1 MLRSITFFAS
11 ALGVCVWVLCCAS
24 VEAQEAQGA
33 QVVLVLDADSN
44 VSAGFLSALQ
54 IELGDAYR
62 VNVAPRTVP
71 AALPARIA
79 LATELVESERALAT
93 VWIEDG
99 SPQPRSALLYVVGRR
114 AGRALL
120 EVVQAPDTGELD
132 LPRMLSIKLAELL
145 SQLRSGTSHPLAAQ
159 SQPQPQPS
167 TPPSAAD
174 PEAPSPRVWGAL
186 SLGPRFD
193 VGLGAGWSRF
203 GLGAGLAPELSFSS
217 LRLALGL
224 GIDWYPSLQVRANS
238 SEVSL
243 SEATPRVFL
252 GVSWFT
258 PGVAFAFQAGP
269 TWSLMSVTGR
279 TPKGLQHGET
289 LDALGLSFALTA
301 ERSFASTLS
310 LGARLELH
318 VAERRLHFD
327 VNDEPVLDRGR
338 LRLSLG
344 IDVTFRTNV
353 TAAP

>member
-1 MLRSITFFAS
+1 VLRSTTFFAS
-11 ALGVCVWVLCCAS
+11 VLGICAWVLLCAP
-24 VEAQEAQGA
+24 VAAKGVD
-33 QVVLVLDADSN
+33 VVLVLDADSK

-120 EVVQAPDTGELD
+120 EVVQAPDTGDLD

-145 SQLRSGTSHPLAAQ
+145 SQLRSGTLHPL
-159 SQPQPQPS
+159 QPQPVA
-167 TPPSAAD
+167 PPPAAE
-174 PEAPSPRVWGAL
+174 PEPPRPRVWGAL

-203 GLGAGLAPELSFSS
+203 GLGAGLAPELSFGS

-252 GVSWFT
+252 GASWFT

-269 TWSLMSVTGR
+269 TWSIMSVTGR
-279 TPKGLQHGET
+279 TPRGLEHGDT
-289 LDALGLSFALTA
+289 LDALGLSFALSA

-327 VNDEPVLDRGR
+327 VNEESVLDRGR
-338 LRLSLG
+338 WRLSLG

>member
-1 MLRSITFFAS
+1 VLRSTTFFAS
-11 ALGVCVWVLCCAS
+11 VLGICAWVLPCAP
-24 VEAQEAQGA
+24 VAAKGVD
-33 QVVLVLDADSN
+33 VVLVLDADSK

-62 VNVAPRTVP
+62 VDVAPRTVP

-120 EVVQAPDTGELD
+120 EVVQAPDTGDLD

-145 SQLRSGTSHPLAAQ
+145 SQLRSGTLHPLQPQPHPLA
-159 SQPQPQPS
+159 
-167 TPPSAAD
+167 PPPAAE
-174 PEAPSPRVWGAL
+174 PEPPRPRVWGAL

-203 GLGAGLAPELSFSS
+203 GLGAGLAPELSFGS

-252 GVSWFT
+252 GASWFT

-269 TWSLMSVTGR
+269 TWSIMSVTGR
-279 TPKGLQHGET
+279 TPRGLEHGDT
-289 LDALGLSFALTA
+289 LDELGLSFALSA

-327 VNDEPVLDRGR
+327 VNEESVLDRGR

>member
-1 MLRSITFFAS
+1 MLRSITFFVS
-11 ALGVCVWVLCCAS
+11 VLGVCVGVLRCAP
-24 VEAQEAQGA
+24 VAAQVAD
-33 QVVLVLDADSN
+33 VVLVLDVESK

-62 VNVAPRTVP
+62 VNVAPRAVP

-79 LATELVESERALAT
+79 LATQLMESERALAA

-99 SPQPRSALLYVVGRR
+99 SPEPRSALLYVVGRR
-114 AGRALL
+114 AGRALV
-120 EVVQAPDTGELD
+120 EVVQAPDTGDLD

-145 SQLRSGTSHPLAAQ
+145 SQLRTAAGHPLQPAEPPKAEPTLPPPAAE
-159 SQPQPQPS
+159 
-167 TPPSAAD
+167 
-174 PEAPSPRVWGAL
+174 PEAASQRVWGAL

-193 VGLGAGWSRF
+193 VGLGTGWSRF
-203 GLGAGLAPELSFSS
+203 GLGAGLAPELSFGS

-238 SEVSL
+238 SDVSL
-243 SEATPRVFL
+243 SEATPRVFV
-252 GVSWFT
+252 GASWFN

-269 TWSLMSVTGR
+269 TWSFMSVTGR
-279 TPKGLQHGET
+279 TPKGLEHGET
-289 LDALGLSFALTA
+289 LDTLGVSFALSA

-327 VNDEPVLDRGR
+327 VNGEPVLDRGR

-353 TAAP
+353 VVAP

>member
-1 MLRSITFFAS
+1 M
-11 ALGVCVWVLCCAS
+11 WVLWCAPLA
-24 VEAQEAQGA
+24 AQDARDA
-33 QVVLVLDADSN
+33 DVVLVLDADSK
-44 VSAGFLSALQ
+44 VSGGFLSALQ
-54 IELGDAYR
+54 IELGDAYH
-62 VNVAPRTVP
+62 VTVAPRTVP

-145 SQLRSGTSHPLAAQ
+145 AQLRSGTSHPLQPPAPARAQPALPPPAA
-159 SQPQPQPS
+159 
-167 TPPSAAD
+167 A
-174 PEAPSPRVWGAL
+174 PELTSPRVWGAL
-186 SLGPRFD
+186 ALGPRFD

-203 GLGAGLAPELSFSS
+203 GLGAGLAPELSFGS

-224 GIDWYPSLQVRANS
+224 GIDWYPSLQVRSNS

-243 SEATPRVFL
+243 SEATPRVFV
-252 GVSWFT
+252 GASWFT

-269 TWSLMSVTGR
+269 TWSFMSVTGR
-279 TPKGLQHGET
+279 TPKGLEHGET
-289 LDALGLSFALTA
+289 LDALGLSFALSA

>member
-1 MLRSITFFAS
+1 VLRSNTFFAS
-11 ALGVCVWVLCCAS
+11 VLGVCVGVLCCAPF
-24 VEAQEAQGA
+24 AAQGA
-33 QVVLVLDADSN
+33 DVVLVLDADSK

-62 VNVAPRTVP
+62 VNIAPRTVP

-120 EVVQAPDTGELD
+120 EVVQAPDTGDLD

-145 SQLRSGTSHPLAAQ
+145 SQLRSGRSHPL
-159 SQPQPQPS
+159 QPQIP
-167 TPPSAAD
+167 TPPPAAE
-174 PEAPSPRVWGAL
+174 PEPTSPRVWGAL

-203 GLGAGLAPELSFSS
+203 GVGAGLAPELSFGS

-224 GIDWYPSLQVRANS
+224 GIDGYPSLQVRANS

-243 SEATPRVFL
+243 TEATPRVFL
-252 GVSWFT
+252 GASWFT

-269 TWSLMSVTGR
+269 TWSFMSVTGR
-279 TPKGLQHGET
+279 TPKGLEHGET
-289 LDALGLSFALTA
+289 LDALGLSFALSA

-353 TAAP
+353 AAAL

>member
-1 MLRSITFFAS
+1 VLRSTTFFAS
-11 ALGVCVWVLCCAS
+11 VLGICAWVLPCAP
-24 VEAQEAQGA
+24 VAAKGVD
-33 QVVLVLDADSN
+33 VVLVLDADSK

-120 EVVQAPDTGELD
+120 EVVQAPDTGDLD

-145 SQLRSGTSHPLAAQ
+145 SQLRSGTLHPL
-159 SQPQPQPS
+159 QPQPVA
-167 TPPSAAD
+167 PPPAAE
-174 PEAPSPRVWGAL
+174 PEPPRPRVWGAL

-203 GLGAGLAPELSFSS
+203 GLGAGLAPELSFGS

-252 GVSWFT
+252 GASWFT

-269 TWSLMSVTGR
+269 TWSIMSVTGR
-279 TPKGLQHGET
+279 TPRGLEHGDT
-289 LDALGLSFALTA
+289 LDALGLSFALSA

-327 VNDEPVLDRGR
+327 VNEESVLDRGR
-338 LRLSLG
+338 WRLSLG